1 MAENPERDERLGAAL
16 RFVLRRY
23 LAQVR
28 RWPFLASGALL
39 LPAVGD
45 VLTLYAP
52 PLVVA
57 RLLGAFA
64 GGRQLTAD
72 EVRPYLLTFVALW
85 VSGQIAWR
93 IGVAMIARIEI
104 RGLQAL
110 YIEAMDELL
119 AKDLAFFHNNYA
131 GSLTKRALG
140 FARRFED
147 VFDVMAFQVSASFLP
162 LGFAGVVLWQY
173 SPWLIVVLLALLATT
188 FSLMVPLIRRRRRL
202 VDIRETASNVLA
214 GHLADSIANAETVR
228 AFARE
233 AEEATMHERNV
244 SDFGRKVLRSWDYQ
258 NTRIDMLAS
267 PMFVFTNLGGLIVA
281 LAVGRRTGVS
291 LEAVFLTFS
300 YYGTATRVMWEFNR
314 VYRNLEGSL
323 TDAAQF
329 AELLLDPPNVVDPA
343 TPEPFAPSH
352 SGVELRDVS
361 FRYSADQ
368 PLLLERFSLRI
379 PPGARIGLVG
389 RSGGGK
395 TTLTRLLLRF
405 ADVERG
411 AILVGGQPID
421 RVRQADLRKAIAYV
435 PQDPSMFHRSIA
447 DNIRVGRPRASDEEV
462 RRAARL
468 AHAAEFVEAL
478 PDGYETLVGERGVK
492 LSGGQRQR
500 IAIARAILKDA
511 PILILD
517 EATSSLD
524 SESEA
529 HIQEALWTL
538 LETRTAIVIAHR
550 LSTVRRMDE
559 LIILDAG
566 RIAERG
572 AHDDLLSRG
581 GVYASLWAHQSGG
594 FLPTVEPAEFVK

>member
-140 FARRFED
+140 FSRRFED

-550 LSTVRRMDE
+550 LSTVRSLDR
-559 LIILDAG
+559 ILVFDAG
-566 RIAERG
+566 RIVEQGTHATLTARQGGIYRGLFERQATEFGRIDAAE
-572 AHDDLLSRG
+572 
-581 GVYASLWAHQSGG
+581 
-594 FLPTVEPAEFVK
+594 